1 MRGISRLAENPL
13 VSQEGLCSMELISKK
28 EYINRLS
35 KWSALCMTYLYSFIQ
50 NVLLLYCPTILPQT
64 IASSIW
70 NYLWLAAEGLLLST
84 FFFLSKNQLLL
95 GLLQYSTTQRRN
107 QDRKNGRAAG
117 APPPSITN
125 GNLKKYRFCRHVD
138 IKGFTWLTFIDFF
151 FLQNYEQNY

>member
-1 MRGISRLAENPL
+1 MICIVYDISLQFYTERVTFILSHYFTADYS
-13 VSQEGLCSMELISKK
+13 VIYMELS
-28 EYINRLS
+28 
-35 KWSALCMTYLYSFIQ
+35 MTRSRRSFII
-50 NVLLLYCPTILPQT
+50 N
-64 IASSIW
+64 
-70 NYLWLAAEGLLLST
+70 G

-138 IKGFTWLTFIDFF
+138 IKGFT
-151 FLQNYEQNY
+151 